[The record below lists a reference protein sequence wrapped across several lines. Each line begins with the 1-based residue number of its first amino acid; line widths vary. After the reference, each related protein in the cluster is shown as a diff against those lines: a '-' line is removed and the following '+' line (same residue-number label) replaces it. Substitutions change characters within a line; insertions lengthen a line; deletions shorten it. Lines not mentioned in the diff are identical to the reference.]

1 MRMTDPWTRFIGSEA
16 GAQLEEEASRAILV
30 LADLSGTGRRS
41 PPLPVDRDDLDAL
54 LARLSPRLAFEP
66 SGIGALSFAS
76 AEDFTPLG
84 IVARSRPL
92 QDLLRAREAGEGPL
106 EEIAPAAAE
115 ASSGAALLE
124 ELLGE
129 AGEAPPTRRAS
140 SGDAFDRALREII
153 DATPSA
159 PRASAERHALSDAEL
174 RRRLGEVLADPS
186 FRALEASWLGLRRL
200 VRELE
205 TSELLRIRVIDTPR
219 SEAPRAVADA
229 AASWPEGERAELV
242 VACFAYSADEA
253 DCAALAELARAAEAL
268 DCAVLADAAPALL
281 AAAGSGEL
289 ARDVAW
295 RALQGELRGR
305 VRLVGP
311 RVLGR
316 EPYADDAVGAEG
328 LGLRGDDAPPA
339 WVGGAIFAAQAL
351 VSGTRR
357 LEWLPSFVSEHDGE
371 RVQVGPAETALS
383 EREVARAREAG
394 LVVLAGIR
402 GEDAVIVSGLG

>member
-1 MRMTDPWTRFIGSEA
+1 MTDPWTRFIGSEA
-16 GAQLEEEASRAILV
+16 GVPLEEEASRAILV
-30 LADLSGTGRRS
+30 LADLSGAGRRS
-41 PPLPVDRDDLDAL
+41 APLTVDRDDLDAL
-54 LARLSPRLAFEP
+54 LARLSPRLPAELP
-66 SGIGALSFAS
+66 GIGALSFAS

-92 QDLLRAREAGEGPL
+92 QELLRAREAGEDPL

-129 AGEAPPTRRAS
+129 AGDAPPTARRAS
-140 SGDAFDRALREII
+140 SSNAFDRALRQII

-159 PRASAERHALSDAEL
+159 PRVSAERRARSDAEL

-205 TSELLRIRVIDTPR
+205 TSDLLRIRVIDAAR
-219 SEAPRAVADA
+219 SEAARALADA
-229 AASWPEGERAELV
+229 AASSPEDERAALV

-253 DCAALAELARAAEAL
+253 DCAALAELAHAAEAL

-281 AAAGSGEL
+281 AAAVSGEL
-289 ARDVAW
+289 ASHGAW
-295 RALQGELRGR
+295 RALQAELRGR

-316 EPYADDAVGAEG
+316 EPYLDDVVGAEG
-328 LGLRGDDAPPA
+328 LGLRADDVPPA

-357 LEWLPSFVSEHDGE
+357 LEWLPSFVSERDGE
-371 RVQVGPAETALS
+371 RVQVGPAEAALS
-383 EREVARAREAG
+383 EREIAHAREAG

-402 GEDAVIVSGLG
+402 GEDALIVSGLG